1 MARLVFRTPLEGVA
15 DLEAEIEPGESILEV
30 AEEAGALVGS
40 SCGGQCACSTC
51 HVYVVEGEDAFTE
64 VEEGEDD
71 RLDMAF
77 DVRPESR
84 LGCQARLVD
93 GADEDVLVEISEE
106 SVKAWYDEHPQERKR
121 SGYQGGR

>member
-1 MARLVFRTPLEGVA
+1 MPRVTFKTPTLGLA
-15 DLEAEIEPGESILEV
+15 DIVVDVDDDTSVLEA

-51 HVYVVEGEDAFTE
+51 HVYIVDGEDNVTE
-64 VEEGEDD
+64 MEDGEDD

-84 LGCQARLVD
+84 LGCQARLTGD
-93 GADEDVLVEISEE
+93 GDVVVEISEE
-106 SVKAWYDEHPQERKR
+106 SVKAWYDEHPAERKR
-121 SGYQGGR
+121 SGFQGGR

>member
-1 MARLVFRTPLEGVA
+1 MATVTFKAPGVA
-15 DLEAEIEPGESILEV
+15 PVEASIEPGESLLEA
-30 AEEAGALVGS
+30 AEEVGALVGS

-51 HVYVVEGEDAFTE
+51 HVYVVEGDGALSELEDD
-64 VEEGEDD
+64 EDD

-93 GADEDVLVEISEE
+93 GAADAAVVVEISQE
-106 SVKAWYDEHPQERKR
+106 SIKAWYDEHPAERR
-121 SGYQGGR
+121 RAEGGG